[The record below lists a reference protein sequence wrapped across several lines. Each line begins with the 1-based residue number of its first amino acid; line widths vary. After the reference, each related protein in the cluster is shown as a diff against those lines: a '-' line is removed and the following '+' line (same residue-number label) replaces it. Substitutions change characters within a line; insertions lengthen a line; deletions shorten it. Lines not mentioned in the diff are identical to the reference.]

1 MSLLK
6 RLLEFFRT
14 KEQRDETEPW
24 NEFTLPQLLHKIKP
38 KGNRAA
44 RRREWRGSWRD
55 YQR

>member
-6 RLLEFFRT
+6 RVLEFFRT

-44 RRREWRGSWRD
+44 RRREWRGGWRD